1 MKPGDL
7 VKFKE
12 GKVHSWWVDHIY
24 IYLETDQLYSS
35 WCKVLQDTGEI
46 IDAEI
51 QSLEVINDSR

>member
-1 MKPGDL
+1 MIPGDL

-12 GKVHSWWVDHIY
+12 GKGFSWWGDHIY